1 MYMRFEYELNRAWIY
16 DEERNTIGETNFV
29 VPADWL
35 KELYDKEFSD
45 KYTDFELF
53 LEVYEPQIDGEFI
66 YQKALEDNVLVEDLG
81 IVYYKDGEKNE

>member
-1 MYMRFEYELNRAWIY
+1 MYMKFEYELNRAWIY
-16 DEERNTIGETNFV
+16 DEERDVIGETNFI

-45 KYTDFELF
+45 KYINFELF
-53 LEVYEPQIDGEFI
+53 LEAYEPKVDGGFI
-66 YQKALEDNVLVEDLG
+66 YQKALEDNVLVEDPG